1 MGTEEMT
8 TCLHLLPTPTP
19 QRTANL
25 CLLADLALANDHSER
40 VDHYISEARASADLA
55 GTPAWDATCVDKA
68 EGTLALRRGDPERA
82 IEIARAAIARS
93 TTPRSRARLLN
104 LIGIASAE
112 QDRVADA
119 IDALRDEL
127 AAEQEAG
134 LELMQC
140 TTRSNLA
147 EALLQAGDMSGS
159 AQHQGDVLDE
169 SRSNQDSTLVAFSVL
184 VAARLCLA
192 GGDADEALV
201 LQTAGTRML
210 DDAGVA
216 LFASDAE
223 ALAAAAA
230 RIEQMLDRI
239 DHDRAAGEGA
249 ALAPDDAADRAAS
262 VLARASIPRVGFM
275 TLAQNATASDH
286 NDNGALT

>member
-1 MGTEEMT
+1 M
-8 TCLHLLPTPTP
+8 LPTPTP

-25 CLLADLALANDHSER
+25 CLLADLTLANDHSER
-40 VDHYISEARASADLA
+40 VDHNISEARASAELV
-55 GTPAWDATCVDKA
+55 GTPEWDSTCVEKA
-68 EGTLALRRGDPERA
+68 EGTLALRRGDPEQA
-82 IEIARAAIARS
+82 IEIARAALGRS

-112 QDRVADA
+112 QNRVGDA
-119 IDALRDEL
+119 INALRDEL
-127 AAEQEAG
+127 TAEQEAG

-147 EALLQAGDMSGS
+147 EALLQAGDMAGS

-249 ALAPDDAADRAAS
+249 ALTPDDAADRAAS
-262 VLARASIPRVGFM
+262 VLARASSGSLDSVS
-275 TLAQNATASDH
+275 LAHAPPPDQNNDSNHH
-286 NDNGALT
+286 NDGALT